1 MITSISVHPPLCSE
15 EKYLKD
21 GEFTVSNDSV
31 VQELGDTSGRWSNTQ
46 NGKRY
51 RDENGNYAANC
62 WKMISG
68 KWYYFNQDSHALTG
82 WQQIGGKWYY
92 FNTGGDM
99 ATGWL
104 QAEPGKWYYLYED
117 GSMAADTVVDG
128 TYRVD
133 TSGQWVP

>member
-1 MITSISVHPPLCSE
+1 MIPWFRSWETHRAGGPTHRP
-15 EKYLKD
+15 
-21 GEFTVSNDSV
+21 
-31 VQELGDTSGRWSNTQ
+31 
-46 NGKRY
+46 
-51 RDENGNYAANC
+51 A
-62 WKMISG
+62 MISG
-68 KWYYFNQDSHALTG
+68 KWYYFNQDSYALTGWQNLNSKWYYMNDSAEMVTG

>member
-1 MITSISVHPPLCSE
+1 MCCSYFVE
-15 EKYLKD
+15 GK
-21 GEFTVSNDSV
+21 
-31 VQELGDTSGRWSNTQ
+31 Q
-46 NGKRY
+46 NL
-51 RDENGNYAANC
+51 N
-62 WKMISG
+62 G
-68 KWYYFNQDSHALTG
+68 KWYYMNDNAEMVTG

-117 GSMAADTVVDG
+117 GSMAADTVIDG

-133 TSGQWVP
+133 ASGQWVP